1 MTINALACSAM
12 SFLRDHENE
21 YLAAA
26 KPLLVDR
33 CIAHLVEA
41 CGVSHANAHQA
52 TLQAMGELAARHSK
66 VSIDCGRTT
75 SFTLFMTDENGRPV
89 VLLAADLARL
99 ARLAQLAPPTL
110 TA

>member
-1 MTINALACSAM
+1 
-12 SFLRDHENE
+12 
-21 YLAAA
+21 
-26 KPLLVDR
+26 
-33 CIAHLVEA
+33 
-41 CGVSHANAHQA
+41 
-52 TLQAMGELAARHSK
+52 MGELAARHSK

>member
-12 SFLRDHENE
+12 SFLRDHEAE
-21 YLAAA
+21 HLPPDLPRLA
-26 KPLLVDR
+26 DR
-33 CIAHLVEA
+33 CIAHLVES
-41 CGVSHANAHQA
+41 CTVSHANAHLA
-52 TLQAMGELAARHSK
+52 TMQAMGELKARHSK

-75 SFTLFMTDENGRPV
+75 SFTLFMTDEHGNQV

-99 ARLAQLAPPTL
+99 AKLAPSVM